1 MKIIGFGT
9 FDGVHLGHLYFL
21 RELKKLG
28 NELIIVIARDY
39 NVLKTKGKSTK
50 FNENMRFE
58 SIKKE
63 NIADKVVLG
72 SCNDIYECLRE
83 QKPDIIGLG
92 YDQNADLSYLEEN
105 FPGIKIVRIGAYEP
119 DKYKSSIINKK

>member
-28 NELIIVIARDY
+28 NELIIVIARDE

-50 FNENMRFE
+50 FNENVRLNH
-58 SIKKE
+58 IKKG

-72 SCNDIYECLRE
+72 SYNDIYECLRE

-105 FPGIKIVRIGAYEP
+105 FPGIEIVRIGAYEP
-119 DKYKSSIINKK
+119 DKYKSSIINK